1 MGVDAIRARPGIE
14 MELAAA
20 KPARLLDHPVDEL
33 ARMPFASVRGQSS
46 EVVAVEGVTPEE
58 VVHDT
63 ETRRRDGMDVS
74 FDEGSDQPVT
84 PGPLHSIDALDE
96 SCLVAHGRP

>member
-20 KPARLLDHPVDEL
+20 KPPRLLDHPVDEL
-33 ARMPFASVRGQSS
+33 ARVPFASVRGQGS

-63 ETRRRDGMDVS
+63 KPRRRDGMDVS
-74 FDEGSDQPVT
+74 FDEASDQPVT
-84 PGPLHSIDALDE
+84 LGPLHSVDAFDE
-96 SCLVAHGRP
+96 SRLVT